1 MKRGTAFIL
10 SMALLCMALVGC
22 GGKAPKAVVPNV
34 TQVLLNAA
42 GESYALSVAT
52 EGVENAPVNYV
63 SSATGVAEVSGS
75 GVITA
80 TGSGIATI
88 TVSAAAD
95 ESVYATVDVMVTPF
109 LGVYTAE
116 KYIDAMGCDV
126 RVRLTLLEDGTYT
139 FYRYPMYVDLAGGG
153 DMPEL
158 TDQGSFLNSG
168 AQFDFKGEL
177 LGAFSLTFQAG
188 SEGLTLQGSV
198 PTGGA
203 STQLQL
209 VQNSLGDGTEN
220 GVYSSAAETADGTA
234 LRCTLTLKS
243 GDYVFTVNNDTVS
256 SGSYSFSG
264 STMEFAAAQGDSFMA
279 TYNADRGTVESL
291 SFPCGEGSNTSATL
305 QREG

>member
-63 SSATGVAEVSGS
+63 SSATGVAEVSDS

-126 RVRLTLLEDGTYT
+126 RVRLTLLEDGAYT
-139 FYRYPMYVDLAGGG
+139 FYL
-153 DMPEL
+153 
-158 TDQGSFLNSG
+158 
-168 AQFDFKGEL
+168 
-177 LGAFSLTFQAG
+177 SLIHI
-188 SEGLTLQGSV
+188 
-198 PTGGA
+198 
-203 STQLQL
+203 
-209 VQNSLGDGTEN
+209 
-220 GVYSSAAETADGTA
+220 
-234 LRCTLTLKS
+234 
-243 GDYVFTVNNDTVS
+243 
-256 SGSYSFSG
+256 
-264 STMEFAAAQGDSFMA
+264 
-279 TYNADRGTVESL
+279 
-291 SFPCGEGSNTSATL
+291 
-305 QREG
+305 